1 MVLRILKTV
10 DCLGGTASLLEI
22 YDWMLEYGQLRPRDL
37 VSSPGELPRYRLLVR
52 TYVHGIVGAGGVA
65 TGSARRLSPSA
76 KIRPAGHISGAM
88 NIPRH
93 YRTGMPYAITR
104 VRHSAIRRIDRQ
116 VGLIAF

>member
-52 TYVHGIVGAGGVA
+52 TYVHELWERGE
-65 TGSARRLSPSA
+65 LL
-76 KIRPAGHISGAM
+76 
-88 NIPRH
+88 
-93 YRTGMPYAITR
+93 R
-104 VRHSAIRRIDRQ
+104 VRRGVCRRPQR
-116 VGLIAF
+116 